1 MEQQQ
6 LGIDS
11 GKMRMQ
17 VPLDERGV
25 WGEIDTCICMVE
37 SLHCPPETIT
47 TLLISYTPIQ
57 HKKFKKRNLKS
68 QVPVVQS
75 LSCVQLFAT
84 PKTAVSQ
91 ASLSFTISQSL
102 LKLMSISSSVALSPP
117 ALNLSQHQGLFQ

>member
-25 WGEIDTCICMVE
+25 WGRIVMCICMKE
-37 SLHCPPETIT
+37 SFCRPPKTI

-75 LSCVQLFAT
+75 LSCVHLFAT
-84 PKTAVSQ
+84 PKTAASQ
-91 ASLSFTISQSL
+91 AFLSFTISQSL
-102 LKLMSISSSVALSPP
+102 LKLMSISSSVATFSCPQSYP
-117 ALNLSQHQGLFQ
+117 A